1 MRRPVVL
8 GLLGSCLLVAPRLG
22 RADEAA
28 TTGYFPLRV
37 GNWWTYEEQDG
48 EGNAL
53 SRETWTLVA
62 DSGENLAGEFHLR
75 SFAKRL
81 DALGHLGNRW
91 EGHEYLRVAT
101 DGVRKRFP
109 AGRDA
114 ELDLLLLKEPARFGT
129 RWHDAQGDCEVTADH
144 APCVGPRG
152 DLADCLVTV
161 CILGDPPAT
170 TVTSTYARGVGM
182 VRQEVDVV
190 QLVPGLDGSLGVM
203 VPAAS
208 AKGGHSVLRLTAY
221 NVGARPA
228 DAPGYRPG
236 YGPGY
241 RPGYR

>member
-22 RADEAA
+22 RADEAS

-62 DSGENLAGEFHLR
+62 DSGENRAGEFHLR

-114 ELDLLLLKEPARFGT
+114 ELDLLLLKGPARFGT
-129 RWHDAQGDCEVTADH
+129 RWHDAPLFERACGGLFSSTLLS
-144 APCVGPRG
+144 R

-170 TVTSTYARGVGM
+170 TVTSTYARDVGM

>member
-22 RADEAA
+22 RADEAS

-62 DSGENLAGEFHLR
+62 DSGENRAGEFHLR

-81 DALGHLGNRW
+81 DALGHLRNHW

-114 ELDLLLLKEPARFGT
+114 ELELLLLKEPARFGT
-129 RWHDAQGDCEVTADH
+129 RWHDATARS
-144 APCVGPRG
+144 PRI
-152 DLADCLVTV
+152 T
-161 CILGDPPAT
+161 
-170 TVTSTYARGVGM
+170 
-182 VRQEVDVV
+182 
-190 QLVPGLDGSLGVM
+190 
-203 VPAAS
+203 
-208 AKGGHSVLRLTAY
+208 
-221 NVGARPA
+221 RPA
-228 DAPGYRPG
+228 SVRGAISPTAS
-236 YGPGY
+236 
-241 RPGYR
+241 